1 MSAELITPAESEEL
15 AALEAVIEKGKQ
27 TFVDVGAAFGRIQV
41 GKLYRS
47 THKTFEDYCREKLGW
62 EKRHVYQLI
71 ESAKVVENVRNCAQT
86 IPTNEAQ
93 ARPLAKLPAEQQPA
107 AWEKAQEIAKEE
119 GKPVAARHVEA
130 AVLEVMPKEEMK
142 EEPETVVVD
151 GVKFAI
157 PNPTLSDEAKAKG
170 DAAEKES
177 DKLWLLK
184 STWKNT
190 SKKDRSA
197 FLAWASSK

>member
-1 MSAELITPAESEEL
+1 VNAELITPAEADRLAEL
-15 AALEAVIEKGKQ
+15 EKRIESN
-27 TFVDVGAAFGRIQV
+27 VAMVGRDLFEIRESR
-41 GKLYRS
+41 LYRQS
-47 THKTFEDYCREKLGW
+47 HGTFEDYCQDRF
-62 EKRHVYQLI
+62 QM
-71 ESAKVVENVRNCAQT
+71 SRNYINRQIQAAEVMNNLVPIGT
-86 IPTNEAQ
+86 KIPTNEAQ

-130 AVLEVMPKEEMK
+130 AVLEVMPK